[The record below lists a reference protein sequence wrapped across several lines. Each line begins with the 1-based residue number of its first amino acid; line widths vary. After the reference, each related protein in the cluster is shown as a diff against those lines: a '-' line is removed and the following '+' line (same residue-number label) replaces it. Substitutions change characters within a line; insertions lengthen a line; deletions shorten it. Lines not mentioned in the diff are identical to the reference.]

1 MAGLI
6 IRQSQQKINVLKGI
20 NDPMAICFISLLWRC
35 KDKKRLL
42 TLNAQRPT
50 LNAFLVIQ
58 IAINN

>member
-50 LNAFLVIQ
+50 LNAFFVI
-58 IAINN
+58 